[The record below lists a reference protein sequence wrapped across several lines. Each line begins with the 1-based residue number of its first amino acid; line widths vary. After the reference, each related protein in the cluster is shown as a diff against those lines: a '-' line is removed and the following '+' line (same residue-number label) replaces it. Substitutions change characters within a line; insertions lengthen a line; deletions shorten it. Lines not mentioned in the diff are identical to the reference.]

1 MKTFVSL
8 IIVVFLTLPGLV
20 AQDEPQTS
28 PPEAAKEILE
38 PQVPASSPSDTPV
51 ADEPKTPD
59 VTGKAKDLAAETQA
73 KVGQLAEEFDQNQ
86 TAKEASEGILGPIYV
101 MAESLSFPAFH
112 WLAFGLMSAGVVSF
126 ALQLVLGKL
135 VVLFKG
141 SINIREIISD
151 LIGLIISAVG
161 LVLSTQA
168 AAENSS
174 FTHSPAA
181 VLSSAAFGV
190 VVGVTLYAWGQ
201 AQEVNAVAGQR
212 AKPTTPRKDE
222 KR

>member
-1 MKTFVSL
+1 MKTLVSL
-8 IIVVFLTLPGLV
+8 IAIMFLTVPGLV
-20 AQDEPQTS
+20 AQDEPQT
-28 PPEAAKEILE
+28 PLPEASKEIVE
-38 PQVPASSPSDTPV
+38 PQVPASSPTDAPAV
-51 ADEPKTPD
+51 DEPKAPD
-59 VTGKAKDLAAETQA
+59 VTGKAKELAAETQA
-73 KVGQLAEEFDQNQ
+73 KVGKLAEEFDQNQ
-86 TAKEASEGILGPIYV
+86 TAREASGGILGPIYV
-101 MAESLSFPAFH
+101 LAESLSFPAFH
-112 WLAFGLMSAGVVSF
+112 WLAFGFMAAGVVSF

-141 SINIREIISD
+141 SINVREIISD

-201 AQEVNAVAGQR
+201 AQEVNAVTGQR
-212 AKPTTPRKDE
+212 AKPTPLRKDD